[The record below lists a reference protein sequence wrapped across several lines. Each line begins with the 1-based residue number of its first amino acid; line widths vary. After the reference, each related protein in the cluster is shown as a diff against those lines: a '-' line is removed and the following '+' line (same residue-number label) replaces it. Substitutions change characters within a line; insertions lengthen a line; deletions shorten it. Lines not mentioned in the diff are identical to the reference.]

1 MVERDNVCVCVPINS
16 LQIKSHPVTR
26 LSLVSSPYVSQ
37 EESHEDSHISVFWNG
52 FGIRALFQSKYI
64 VYC

>member
-1 MVERDNVCVCVPINS
+1 MLERDNVKCLSADQFSADKV
-16 LQIKSHPVTR
+16 SHGHTLVT
-26 LSLVSSPYVSQ
+26 SPYVSQ
-37 EESHEDSHISVFWNG
+37 ESHEDSHISVFGYG